1 MCGSE
6 ACGPTERRRTAGFKG
21 TCASEGTGAREL
33 ERTAR
38 HKAQP
43 GAPTQREGAR
53 RRPAA
58 PRNST
63 FRPRAAERWVV
74 LNQSLIASPTRGSD
88 ACATPLGPSVRL
100 GVCGPAGKA
109 VAAGS
114 PATRSTL
121 AAPGAEEAAQP
132 VRIASHRS
140 GLLAGCCG
148 PCGIR
153 RPSVEPPGGP
163 GADQNDR
170 AWANFRGGQK
180 SRETP
185 LLLSMIGIKASSAAT
200 ASTATCSQSTTSKA
214 GRCGQGTGRS

>member
-1 MCGSE
+1 MCADERQRRIASTITTHRGVSLDRAE
-6 ACGPTERRRTAGFKG
+6 SGECVGVRRVGPPRGAAPRLQRDMRQRGNW
-21 TCASEGTGAREL
+21 SEGTGAHRSPQSA
-33 ERTAR
+33 AR
-38 HKAQP
+38 RAD
-43 GAPTQREGAR
+43 TAR
-53 RRPAA
+53 RRA
-58 PRNST
+58 PPTSGASQQYIPPTGSRT
-63 FRPRAAERWVV
+63 LGV

-109 VAAGS
+109 AAAGS

-121 AAPGAEEAAQP
+121 AAPGAEEATQP

-170 AWANFRGGQK
+170 ACANFRADRNRG
-180 SRETP
+180 RP
-185 LLLSMIGIKASSAAT
+185 L
-200 ASTATCSQSTTSKA
+200 C
-214 GRCGQGTGRS
+214 

>member
-1 MCGSE
+1 MWAHRE
-6 ACGPTERRRTAGFKG
+6 APHRGFKG

-100 GVCGPAGKA
+100 GVCGPAGEA

-121 AAPGAEEAAQP
+121 AAPGTEETAQP

-180 SRETP
+180 SREMA
-185 LLLSMIGIKASSAAT
+185 LLLSMICHVHEVQISN
-200 ASTATCSQSTTSKA
+200 
-214 GRCGQGTGRS
+214 CGGGHRGVELPVPRSCHKR

>member
-6 ACGPTERRRTAGFKG
+6 ACGPTERRRTAASKG
-21 TCASEGTGAREL
+21 HAPAREL
-33 ERTAR
+33 ERGNWSALLATTAAR
-38 HKAQP
+38 RAD
-43 GAPTQREGAR
+43 TAR
-53 RRPAA
+53 RRA
-58 PRNST
+58 PPTSGASQQYIPPTGSRT
-63 FRPRAAERWVV
+63 LGV

-109 VAAGS
+109 AAAGS

-121 AAPGAEEAAQP
+121 AAPGAEEATQP

-170 AWANFRGGQK
+170 ACANFRADRNRG
-180 SRETP
+180 RP
-185 LLLSMIGIKASSAAT
+185 L
-200 ASTATCSQSTTSKA
+200 C
-214 GRCGQGTGRS
+214 